1 MWFHHY
7 LHKHDLSSTIDLFHT
22 GLTQNMNNGFVPF
35 KCPVSR
41 DGVNNSTELKQRSI
55 VDSLLCCSSCDGSAC
70 LPRWRLVRLHA
81 CPTSTDFIPFQ
92 MNSENQSDRF
102 QRLPADVST
111 LEDPLIQ
118 RLSNFVCRA
127 PKMFLP
133 QQNVTKW
140 STLNFYLNNNFV
152 GLLHYLC
159 F

>member
-111 LEDPLIQ
+111 LEDRSVLNAPFPLCS
-118 RLSNFVCRA
+118 LSLINC
-127 PKMFLP
+127 PSSLP
-133 QQNVTKW
+133 VRCSSATTRPRPR
-140 STLNFYLNNNFV
+140 SRR
-152 GLLHYLC
+152 
-159 F
+159 